1 MRNAPRRTIS
11 LRRGLVAASLL
22 SLALPLSCALGGTLI
37 LRIMVTNPFEGERAV
52 PIRSNLPPGVGTND
66 VVGIDSRLSLDY
78 DVRNDVYYVHGDIQ
92 LAGKQTDALNVEI
105 RDIWSIPEET
115 LARLA
120 GQAADIGATLAG
132 SKQAGIAAALRTRID
147 EALRQLRAAQ
157 NENAVARGVQPVR
170 HIRAHE
176 SNLKLLQSIRKD
188 VGRLENLALAEGHDP
203 GRLVGEPR
211 VTPKP
216 NREFEIPEEE
226 YRTAKIRIS
235 VRNTSLTET
244 QSVPIRRELPME
256 IQTFDVLDPGGLE
269 VRRDSKTGGCYLYLE
284 NVELEPGAERAFDV
298 TIRDKWNING
308 PRVTYL
314 AGIATNLLVRFATK
328 EKFQSIEVALQEQL
342 SQLQAI
348 GGEAGPAVL
357 NESYVAFYRGQSAR
371 LDAIEA
377 VLARITDAL
386 KPIEKTT
393 KMGLPGKPPTP
404 RTTWRVIFGIVAFL
418 FVLSLLFFFRWYGRT
433 KAERETAA

>member
-1 MRNAPRRTIS
+1 MRNPLRRTIS
-11 LRRGLVAASLL
+11 LHRGLVAASLL
-22 SLALPLSCALGGTLI
+22 LLSLPLSGALGGTLI
-37 LRIMVTNPFEGERAV
+37 LRIMVTNPFEGERV
-52 PIRSNLPPGVGTND
+52 IPIRSNLPPRVGTND

-105 RDIWSIPEET
+105 RDIWAIPEET
-115 LARLA
+115 LAELA
-120 GQAADIGATLAG
+120 GQAAGLQEKLAG
-132 SKQAGIAAALRTRID
+132 SKQTEVTAALSRRIE
-147 EALRQLRAAQ
+147 EALGQLRVAQ
-157 NENAVARGVQPVR
+157 NENAVARGVQPIK
-170 HIRAHE
+170 HIRTHE
-176 SNLKLLQSIRKD
+176 SNLRLLQSVRKD

-216 NREFEIPEEE
+216 NRDFEIPEAE
-226 YRTAKIRIS
+226 YGSAKIRIA
-235 VRNTSLTET
+235 VRNTSPTET
-244 QSVPIRRELPME
+244 QSVPLRRELPLE
-256 IQTFDVLDPGGLE
+256 IKTFDVLDPGGLE
-269 VRRDSKTGGCYLYLE
+269 VRKDSKTGGCYLYLE
-284 NVELEPGAERAFDV
+284 NVVLEPGAERVFEV

-314 AGIATNLLVRFATK
+314 AGIASNLLVRFTTK

-342 SQLQAI
+342 TQLSAI
-348 GGEAGPAVL
+348 GSEVGPAVL
-357 NESYVAFYRGQSAR
+357 NESYVAFYRDQSAR

-377 VLARITDAL
+377 VLARVTDAL

-404 RTTWRVIFGIVAFL
+404 RTTWRVIFGIIGFL
-418 FVLSLLFFFRWYGRT
+418 FILSLLFFFRWYGRT